1 MEYFSSDPR
10 VLSLISKHY
19 KTGESLPMEACRKF
33 CAGKK
38 VFAGVDIQ
46 TQLFY
51 ALIDQQF
58 HTKRQQHSSL
68 NMSTTD
74 ILRETHLAN
83 HNLPYPEGTA
93 WQHRFSHLVGYGAR
107 YYSYLM
113 ARSVAS
119 SIWQKYFQVFISNL
133 YFLFSLVWRKFI
145 GLKNMYSILFQLQ
158 FDPLNPECGDKY
170 RRECL
175 AHGGG
180 KPSHQLVSDYL
191 GSEIRPED
199 LSNALITEIDEKQED
214 LKEFMR

>member
-1 MEYFSSDPR
+1 MEYFAADPR
-10 VLSLISKHY
+10 ILSMISRHY
-19 KTGESLPMEACRKF
+19 KTGESLPMETCRKF

-38 VFAGVDIQ
+38 VFSGVDIQ

-51 ALIDQQF
+51 SLIDQRF
-58 HTKRQQHSSL
+58 HTKHPLRT
-68 NMSTTD
+68 STTD

-119 SIWQKYFQVFISNL
+119 SIWQKYFQVRKL
-133 YFLFSLVWRKFI
+133 LVYFVFRHPMSLK
-145 GLKNMYSILFQLQ
+145 LQL
-158 FDPLNPECGDKY
+158 DPMDADSGEKY

-180 KPSHQLVSDYL
+180 KPSHKLVSDLL
-191 GSEIRPED
+191 GFDIRPED
-199 LSNALITEIDEKQED
+199 LSDALIKEIDGKNED
-214 LKEFMR
+214 LKEFL